1 MVRALLSRVW
11 RACCWG
17 PPLKRHCFRTAGF
30 ERVLQKE
37 SGTFKYYLKLV
48 PTEYIKLDGA
58 HDSSMRM
65 G

>member
-1 MVRALLSRVW
+1 
-11 RACCWG
+11 
-17 PPLKRHCFRTAGF
+17 
-30 ERVLQKE
+30 VLQKE